1 MILSH
6 KTMVAMHTNPPL
18 GNSKPSNFGKPK
30 WTVHVTF
37 IECVMMDSDLPGAYQ
52 SISFAAANESF
63 IISRSTSFSYRLN
76 I

>member
-1 MILSH
+1 
-6 KTMVAMHTNPPL
+6 MVATDPPL

-52 SISFAAANESF
+52 SISFAAAK
-63 IISRSTSFSYRLN
+63 
-76 I
+76 

>member
-6 KTMVAMHTNPPL
+6 KTMVATNPPL

-37 IECVMMDSDLPGAYQ
+37 IECVNAGLGP
-52 SISFAAANESF
+52 
-63 IISRSTSFSYRLN
+63 IILVLIREY
-76 I
+76 